1 MSVHTI
7 EIEIKDIIVRFGYEE
22 ILSNLTLKLKGPS
35 LVQIIGPN
43 GAGKTTLFKAILGLI
58 KPVSGRIT
66 VNGID
71 TTAKPDKVGNFVGYV
86 PQLMPIDSHI
96 PITAWEIVLNSL
108 LLHRRR
114 FPRILAK
121 KDEIEKVKNTLN
133 LVDLP
138 QDRWHKPFFELSG
151 GERQRVLL
159 ARALVYDPQILLLD
173 EPLSAVDP
181 LGKVELAEIIGEL
194 AKSKLILVTSHDPI
208 LLLPYTDQ
216 IILLNRSYY
225 IIGKPEEILT
235 VDVLKNVYGE
245 SAILL
250 EEHVHISD
258 EH

>member
-7 EIEIKDIIVRFGYEE
+7 EIEIKDITVRFGYEE
-22 ILSNLTLKLKGPS
+22 ILSNLTLELKGPS

-43 GAGKTTLFKAILGLI
+43 GAGKTTLFKVILGLI

-71 TTAKPDKVGNFVGYV
+71 ITAKPDKVGNLVGYV
-86 PQLMPIDSHI
+86 PQLMPLDSHI

-121 KDEIEKVKNTLN
+121 KDEIEKVKRTLN

-208 LLLPYTDQ
+208 LLLPYTDR

-225 IIGKPEEILT
+225 IIGNPEEILT

>member
-7 EIEIKDIIVRFGYEE
+7 EIAVDNLTVRLGYEE
-22 ILSNLTLKLKGPS
+22 VLSNLTLKLKGPS
-35 LVQIIGPN
+35 LIQIIGPN

-58 KPVSGRIT
+58 KPVSGKIT
-66 VNGID
+66 INGID
-71 TTAKPDKVGNFVGYV
+71 TTAKPDKVGNLVGYV
-86 PQLMPIDSHI
+86 PQLMPLDSHI
-96 PITAWEIVLNSL
+96 PVTAWEVVLNSL
-108 LLHRRR
+108 LLHRRK

-121 KDEIEKVKNTLN
+121 KEEIEKVKRTLN
-133 LVDLP
+133 IVDLP
-138 QDRWHKPFFELSG
+138 QERWHKPFFELSG

-159 ARALVYDPQILLLD
+159 ARALVYDPDILLLD

-181 LGKVELAEIIGEL
+181 LGKVELAGIIGEL
-194 AKSKLILVTSHDPI
+194 AENKLILVTSHDPI

-225 IIGKPEEILT
+225 VIGKPEDILT
-235 VDVLKNVYGE
+235 VDVLKDVYGE
-245 SAILL
+245 SAVLL

>member
-1 MSVHTI
+1 MSVHI
-7 EIEIKDIIVRFGYEE
+7 EIDNITVRFGYEE

-35 LVQIIGPN
+35 LIQIIGPN
-43 GAGKTTLFKAILGLI
+43 GAGKTTLLKAILGLI
-58 KPVSGRIT
+58 KPVSGRIII
-66 VNGID
+66 NGID
-71 TTAKPDKVGNFVGYV
+71 ITAKPDKVGNLVGYV
-86 PQLMPIDSHI
+86 PQLMPLDSHI
-96 PITAWEIVLNSL
+96 PVTAWELVLNSL

-121 KDEIEKVKNTLN
+121 KDETERVKKTLEI
-133 LVDLP
+133 VDVP

-181 LGKVELAEIIGEL
+181 LGKVELAGIIGEL
-194 AKSKLILVTSHDPI
+194 AESKLILVTSHDPI

-225 IIGKPEEILT
+225 VIGKPEEILT